1 MAKKPK
7 AKTEE
12 KAKGLI
18 GLEKGKKVEGAK
30 YSVGNYKGKTLNLSK
45 KELGKA
51 GQKAAAAR
59 TVSISD
65 TKYEGKKVLGPGG
78 KPLTGSV
85 DLGGGNIA
93 VYKNGVR
100 VRAQKP
106 KPATKPVARGGG
118 ATSARGQLP
127 AGTTGK
133 DKPKGGGTGAASG
146 GVTLS
151 PRQQAAARRGEAAA
165 RRSGR
170 TYANGRPGA
179 SAYTASTIRATGMA
193 PSRPASRPSTTA
205 SASATKPPK
214 EGQRRTRIVGRTPV
228 VETYRNGRWVPLTG
242 SRGGY

>member
-1 MAKKPK
+1 MAQKPKPK

-85 DLGGGNIA
+85 DMGGGNIA

-106 KPATKPVARGGG
+106 KPAPVGRGGGAAPWCRSGEPATARGGG
-118 ATSARGQLP
+118 AGRAQPP
-127 AGTTGK
+127 AAT
-133 DKPKGGGTGAASG
+133 
-146 GVTLS
+146 
-151 PRQQAAARRGEAAA
+151 
-165 RRSGR
+165 
-170 TYANGRPGA
+170 GRPH
-179 SAYTASTIRATGMA
+179 
-193 PSRPASRPSTTA
+193 
-205 SASATKPPK
+205 
-214 EGQRRTRIVGRTPV
+214 
-228 VETYRNGRWVPLTG
+228 PLG
-242 SRGGY
+242 